1 MKLQHRSICKDQ
13 EVKMINVSALMEA
26 KEHLDSECPRYVR
39 GFIEGY
45 YHCLKLA
52 AKLDD
57 IKKSCQRIKL
67 PMFHRIKSFHSK
79 GGVGNPSFAI
89 WLLVCYREQGS
100 AVLRRTSKHI
110 PGISPP

>member
-1 MKLQHRSICKDQ
+1 MGDFVKLQHRSICKDL

-79 GGVGNPSFAI
+79 GGVEKPLLCYLAASVLPRARLGSFTP
-89 WLLVCYREQGS
+89 YF
-100 AVLRRTSKHI
+100 
-110 PGISPP
+110 